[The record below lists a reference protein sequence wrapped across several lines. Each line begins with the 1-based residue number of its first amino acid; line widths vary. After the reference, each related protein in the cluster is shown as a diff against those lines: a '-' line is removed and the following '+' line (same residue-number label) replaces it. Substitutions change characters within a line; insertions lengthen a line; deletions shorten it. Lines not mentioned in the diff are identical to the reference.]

1 MAVTAQLVKQLR
13 DKTGAGMLD
22 CKKALVE
29 TDGDLDK
36 AVDYLREKGIATAA
50 KKAGRIAAEGL
61 CNVLVDGDKAVL
73 YELNSETDF
82 VAKNDEFLALLEN
95 IGTTIMKSNV
105 TTLEKALELDMG
117 GKSIA
122 DRIIDATAKIG
133 EKLTLRR
140 VQVRTKEEGMTFGHY
155 RHMGGKIVTL
165 AIIEGGDDEV
175 AKDVAMHVA
184 ANNPLYLDQRDVSED
199 VLAHE
204 RDVLRK
210 QALEEG
216 KPEKIVDKMVEGRLN
231 KYLKEICLVDQP
243 FVKDGDITVGKYLQN
258 ANAKPV
264 GFVRLEVGEG
274 IEKRQDDFASEV
286 KSQMKG

>member
-165 AIIEGGDDEV
+165 AIIEGDDDEV

>member
-29 TDGDLDK
+29 TDGDVDK
-36 AVDYLREKGIATAA
+36 AVDYLREKGIAKAA
-50 KKAGRIAAEGL
+50 KKADRIAAEGL
-61 CNVLVDGDKAVL
+61 CNVLVEGNKAVL

-82 VAKNDEFLALLEN
+82 VAKNDEFLALLEK
-95 IGTTIMKSNV
+95 IGTTLMEADI
-105 TTLEKALELDMG
+105 TTLEEALAVDMD

-122 DRIIDATAKIG
+122 ERIIDATAKIG
-133 EKLTLRR
+133 EKLSLRR
-140 VQVRTKEEGMTFGHY
+140 VHVSSKEDSMTFGHY

-165 AIIEGGDDEV
+165 ATIKGGDETV

-184 ANNPLYLDQRDVSED
+184 ANNPLYLDKSEVSDD

-231 KYLKEICLVDQP
+231 KYLKDICLVDQP
-243 FVKDGDITVGKYLQN
+243 FVKDGDITVDKYLEN
-258 ANAKPV
+258 ANAKPI